1 MHIKNLYSIIIINT
15 TVKIMDEFIINS
27 MFFIVFCILLL
38 YLSYS
43 NYIIIYKLLLTLNV
57 AACNFRILLI
67 LDHG

>member
-1 MHIKNLYSIIIINT
+1 
-15 TVKIMDEFIINS
+15 MDEFIINS